1 MTQVHFTL
9 ETEDIQSLIDQSV
22 KDNAAKQI
30 LQTVFNQLMD
40 EQRTDYIQATNYER
54 SNDRRSQRNGYHERE
69 LTTRVGSLEL
79 KVPRTRDHGN
89 V

>member
-30 LQTVFNQLMD
+30 LQTVFN
-40 EQRTDYIQATNYER
+40 
-54 SNDRRSQRNGYHERE
+54 S
-69 LTTRVGSLEL
+69 
-79 KVPRTRDHGN
+79 
-89 V
+89 

>member
-54 SNDRRSQRNGYHERE
+54 
-69 LTTRVGSLEL
+69 
-79 KVPRTRDHGN
+79 
-89 V
+89 

>member
-22 KDNAAKQI
+22 KDIASKQI

-40 EQRTDYIQATNYER
+40 EYRTDYIQSTNYER
-54 SNDRRSQRNGYHERE
+54 SDDR
-69 LTTRVGSLEL
+69 
-79 KVPRTRDHGN
+79 
-89 V
+89 

>member
-30 LQTVFNQLMD
+30 LQTVSSIETCETKKKFNALVYFKN
-40 EQRTDYIQATNYER
+40 R
-54 SNDRRSQRNGYHERE
+54 YHWPY
-69 LTTRVGSLEL
+69 TQKL
-79 KVPRTRDHGN
+79 KYDKISIINTYFN
-89 V
+89 

>member
-40 EQRTDYIQATNYER
+40 GDEQIIFKPQTMNDQTIEEANATAIMKEN
-54 SNDRRSQRNGYHERE
+54 
-69 LTTRVGSLEL
+69 
-79 KVPRTRDHGN
+79 
-89 V
+89 

>member
-54 SNDRRSQRNGYHERE
+54 SDDRRSQRNGYYER
-69 LTTRVGSLEL
+69 
-79 KVPRTRDHGN
+79 
-89 V
+89 